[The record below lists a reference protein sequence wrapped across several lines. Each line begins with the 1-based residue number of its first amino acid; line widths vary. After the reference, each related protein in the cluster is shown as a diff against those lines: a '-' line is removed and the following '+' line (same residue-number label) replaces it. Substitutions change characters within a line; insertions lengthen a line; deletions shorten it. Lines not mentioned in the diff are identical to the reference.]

1 VSRLAA
7 HAHWVFDLDGTLT
20 VAAHDFDAIRAELAL
35 PAGKPIL
42 ESLAALPDREAAGL
56 RARLDEIE
64 LAIAHAACAA
74 SGAAELLADL
84 RAHGARLG
92 ILTRNS
98 RRNALATLT
107 ACGLAGFFDE
117 DDVVDRDT
125 APPKPHPEGLLRLF
139 ARWRAPAERAVMVG
153 DYLFDLQA
161 GRSAGALTV
170 YVDPSGAFPFAEHAD
185 LVVRDLVELRCH
197 LAEG

>member
-1 VSRLAA
+1 MSRLAA

-42 ESLAALPDREAAGL
+42 ESLAALPPDESAALRE
-56 RARLDEIE
+56 RLDEIE
-64 LAIAHAACAA
+64 LVIARDACAA
-74 SGAAELLADL
+74 AGAAELLAEL
-84 RAHGARLG
+84 QSRGARLG

-98 RRNALATLT
+98 RRNALATLA
-107 ACGLAGFFDE
+107 ACGLVGFFHQ

-125 APPKPHPEGLLRLF
+125 APPKPHPDGLLHLF

-161 GRSAGALTV
+161 GRSAGAVTV

-185 LVVRDLVELRCH
+185 VVVRDLEELRGH
-197 LAEG
+197 V